1 MFARRKVPTL
11 VEAVVVNELGK
22 RLFYPTPQR
31 GIDLVGKDAYG
42 NGNGDVLRG
51 GKSRACFPNRVAP
64 KRRLYSS
71 LRWRQRAP
79 VRGLPSMT
87 L

>member
-1 MFARRKVPTL
+1 
-11 VEAVVVNELGK
+11 
-22 RLFYPTPQR
+22 
-31 GIDLVGKDAYG
+31 
-42 NGNGDVLRG
+42 VLRG

-71 LRWRQRAP
+71 LHWRQRAP